1 MVYALYPHYSLW
13 IYANLMKDKE
23 HLQNQLEDFELLA
36 GDAAKKNR

>member
-1 MVYALYPHYSLW
+1 MKKQAAGLSSEYAR
-13 IYANLMKDKE
+13 LMKDKE